1 MGCRLQSR
9 GGWQLEQGCDLKNLL
24 VIAFHYPPD
33 NSSTGVLRTLKFTE
47 YLLRHDWRSHVV
59 TAPSDLYVSRNPAG
73 EAEISAQVQVERAW
87 ACDVKQTFGIRGI
100 YPAWLGIP
108 DRFWPWFF
116 AARRTG
122 ARAIL
127 DGGMDA
133 IYSTYPL
140 PTAHLVGL
148 SLKKQFGLP
157 WIADF
162 RDPWATEGEQGL
174 AARIERR
181 LERKVVLAA
190 DRVICNTPAM
200 RRSFLARY
208 PGEAPEKFVTIT
220 NGYDEK
226 DFASITPVPSGK
238 FQVFYPGSIDPE
250 NRNPKGLFAGIRHA
264 LDRGWLNPG
273 DLRVTFLG
281 CGPYADSAPFRHDLQ
296 TCGLEPFVEIIRDRI
311 PYRDALARMA
321 GSDVVVVLSENLSDD
336 DRDSSIQQWTAMQ
349 VPAKLYEYLRV
360 GRPLLALV
368 GDGAVKELLERTGAG
383 APISSRDTEQIALAL
398 KRCYETRQQ
407 ATPVAGQ
414 VDPRVSA
421 YSRENLTVLL
431 AHELNALVTTA

>member
-1 MGCRLQSR
+1 M
-9 GGWQLEQGCDLKNLL
+9 KNLV

-59 TAPSDLYVSRNPAG
+59 TAPSDLYLSRNPAG
-73 EAEISAQVQVERAW
+73 EADIPPQVQVDRAW

-108 DRFWPWFF
+108 DRYWPWFF
-116 AARRTG
+116 AARRAG
-122 ARAIL
+122 AQAIL
-127 DGGMDA
+127 GGGMDA

-140 PTAHLVGL
+140 PTAHLIGL
-148 SLKKQFGLP
+148 SLKRRFGLP

-162 RDPWATEGEQGL
+162 RDPWATEGEHGL
-174 AARIERR
+174 AARIEAR
-181 LERKVVLAA
+181 LERMVIKAA

-208 PGEAPEKFVTIT
+208 PDQAAEKFVTIT

-226 DFASITPVPSGK
+226 DFASITPVSGGK

-264 LDRGWLNPG
+264 LDRGWLNPA

-281 CGPYADSAPFRHDLQ
+281 CGPYADSAPFRHDLES
-296 TCGLEPFVEIIRDRI
+296 CGLEPFVEIVRERI

-336 DRDSSIQQWTAMQ
+336 DRDHSIQQWTAMQ

-368 GDGAVKELLERTGAG
+368 GDGAVKELMEKTAAG
-383 APISSRDTEQIALAL
+383 VPIRSRDTEQIALAL
-398 KRCYETRQQ
+398 KRYYEARRQSM
-407 ATPVAGQ
+407 PVVGPAHQG
-414 VDPRVSA
+414 VSE
-421 YSRENLTVLL
+421 YSRENLTVYL
-431 AHELNALVTTA
+431 ARELDALVATI